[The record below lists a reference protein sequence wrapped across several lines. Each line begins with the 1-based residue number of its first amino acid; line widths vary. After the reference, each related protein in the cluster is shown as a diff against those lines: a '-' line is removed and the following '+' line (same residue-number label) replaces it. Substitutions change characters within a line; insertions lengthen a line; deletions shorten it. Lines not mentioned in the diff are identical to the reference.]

1 MRPRTFLGRSLA
13 FFTAMA
19 FAVALRA
26 AVMGEHSALDP
37 AGPQAKPVTDLT
49 HLFVWVC
56 GAVWVIVMLLL
67 VAALRR
73 RAMHPDYAPL
83 PPADHRRYTM
93 AVSTGLAVTTVIVFG
108 FLLAALR
115 TDHQLRATEGGPDAV
130 TVRVTGHQ
138 WWWEL
143 YYEDN
148 NPAASFTAAN
158 EIHIPVGRPV
168 LLKLQTADVIHSLW
182 VPKLA
187 GKKDLIPGRENRL
200 WIKADHPGV
209 FGGQCAEYCGLQH
222 AHMGFLVIA
231 EPAPEFEKWRQA
243 QRAAAAAPTADS
255 AKRGQGVFRGS
266 TCVMCHTIQGTPAGS
281 RVGPDL
287 THLAGRLTLGAASLP
302 NNRENLAAWIADPT
316 RVKPGTRMP
325 SHSFSP
331 DELNALLDYLEE
343 LK

>member
-1 MRPRTFLGRSLA
+1 MSPGGIFFRLLA
-13 FFTAMA
+13 LAGMMA
-19 FAVALRA
+19 AGHFSFG

-37 AGPQAKPVTDLT
+37 AGPQAKPVADLT
-49 HLFVWVC
+49 QLFVWVC
-56 GAVWVIVMLLL
+56 GAVWVIVMLFLI
-67 VAALRR
+67 AAVRR
-73 RAMHPDYAPL
+73 RATHPDHTQL
-83 PPADHRRYTM
+83 PPVDRRRYTI
-93 AVSTGLAVTTVIVFG
+93 AVSIGLGITAIILFG
-108 FLLAALR
+108 FLFAALR
-115 TDHQLRATEGGPDAV
+115 TDHQLRVTEGGPDAV

-148 NPAASFTAAN
+148 NPGASFTGAN

-168 LLKLQTADVIHSLW
+168 LLKLQTADVIHSVW

-187 GKKDLIPGRENRL
+187 GKKDLIPGRENQL

-209 FGGQCAEYCGLQH
+209 FAGQCAEYCGLQH

-231 EPAPEFEKWRQA
+231 EPVADFEKWREQ
-243 QRAAAAAPTADS
+243 QRAAALSPTTES

-266 TCVMCHTIQGTPAGS
+266 TCVMCHTVQATPAGS

-287 THLAGRLTLGAASLP
+287 THLASRRTLGAASLP
-302 NNRENLAAWIADPT
+302 NNRENLAAWVMDPT
-316 RVKPGTRMP
+316 SVKPGTRMP
-325 SHSFSP
+325 SHAFSA
-331 DELNALLDYLEE
+331 DELNALLDYLEG